1 MKLSNN
7 QKRFGY
13 VVVFLVVLYLLT
25 KPTSSPSSGDGNWTV
40 YGTTGCSWTR
50 KQLDHMK
57 SNNIPHAFV
66 DCNKESCEGMS
77 GFPTL
82 KDPSGKITT
91 GFKQVR

>member
-13 VVVFLVVLYLLT
+13 VVVFLAVLYLLI
-25 KPTSSPSSGDGNWTV
+25 KPKSAHSSSGGWTV

-57 SNNIPHAFV
+57 SNNIPHTFV
-66 DCNKESCEGMS
+66 DCDKESCGDMS

-82 KDPSGKITT
+82 KDSNGKITT
-91 GFKQVR
+91 GFKQVH

>member
-1 MKLSNN
+1 MKLSNI
-7 QKRFGY
+7 QKRVGY
-13 VVVFLVVLYLLT
+13 IVVFLVVLYLLI
-25 KPTSSPSSGDGNWTV
+25 KPKSPPSSGDWTV

-57 SNNIPHAFV
+57 SNNIPHTFV
-66 DCNKESCEGMS
+66 DCDKESCDGMS

-82 KDPSGKITT
+82 KDSNGKITT